1 MTTPADPQRT
11 AQPGTPTGPTLPGYE
26 LVHAGKVRELY
37 APGPDAPLPGGFAAD
52 EVLLMVASDR
62 ISAYDH
68 VLSTP
73 IEDKGEVLTRMSL
86 WWFDQLADLVP
97 HHVLATEAPLVP
109 EQVAGRAVLVKR
121 LRMLPVECVARAHL
135 TGGGLS
141 EYRRA
146 GTVSGVRLREGL
158 VDGDELPDPI
168 FTPSTKAPAGE
179 HDEPISYEQVV
190 TTIGEP
196 LARAA
201 RNLTVAILRR
211 GHEVAAGRGIIVADT
226 KVEFGLEGV
235 EAERDLRTVT
245 QKELDAGS
253 VRIVLADEVLTP
265 DSSRFWPAEGFE
277 AGRQQ
282 PSFDKQYVRDWLTS
296 PASGWDKESD
306 TPPPV
311 LPADVAA
318 ATRGKYVE
326 AYERLTGESFR

>member
-1 MTTPADPQRT
+1 VTTPADPQRT

>member
-1 MTTPADPQRT
+1 MTTPENH
-11 AQPGTPTGPTLPGYE
+11 LPGYE

-37 APGPDAPLPGGFAAD
+37 APGPDAPLPEGFAAD

-73 IEDKGEVLTRMSL
+73 IADKGEVLTRMSL

-97 HHVLATEAPLVP
+97 HHVLATKAPLVP

-135 TGGGLS
+135 TGGGLA
-141 EYRRA
+141 EYQQS
-146 GTVSGVRLREGL
+146 GSVSGVRLPEGL
-158 VDGDELPDPI
+158 VDGSELPDPI

-179 HDEPISYEQVV
+179 HDEPISFDRVREE
-190 TTIGEP
+190 IGHP

-201 RNLTVAILRR
+201 RNLTVDILRR
-211 GHEVAAGRGIIVADT
+211 GHEIAAARGIIVADT

-235 EAERDLRTVT
+235 DAGADLRTVT
-245 QKELDAGS
+245 EEDLASGR

-265 DSSRFWPAEGFE
+265 DSSRFWPADGFE
-277 AGRQQ
+277 PGRQQ

-296 PASGWDKESD
+296 PASGWDKASD
-306 TPPPV
+306 VPPPA
-311 LPADVAA
+311 LPADVVAG
-318 ATRGKYVE
+318 TRAKYVE
-326 AYERLTGESFR
+326 AYERLTGQSFR

>member
-1 MTTPADPQRT
+1 MTTPADPQHT
-11 AQPGTPTGPTLPGYE
+11 ARPGTPTGPTLPGYE

-37 APGPDAPLPGGFAAD
+37 APAPDAPLPEGHAAD
-52 EVLLMVASDR
+52 QVLLMVASDR
-62 ISAYDH
+62 ISAFDH
-68 VLSTP
+68 ILSTP
-73 IEDKGEVLTRMSL
+73 IADKGEVLTRMSM

-109 EQVAGRAVLVKR
+109 EQVTGRAVLVKR

-245 QKELDAGS
+245 EDDLASGR

-265 DSSRFWPAEGFE
+265 DSSRFWPADGFE
-277 AGRQQ
+277 PGRQQ

-296 PASGWDKESD
+296 TASGWDKASD
-306 TPPPV
+306 VPPPA
-311 LPADVAA
+311 LPAEVAA

>member
-1 MTTPADPQRT
+1 MSTQDPAARE
-11 AQPGTPTGPTLPGYE
+11 LPGYE

-37 APGPDAPLPGGFAAD
+37 APGPDAPLPEGYAAED
-52 EVLLMVASDR
+52 VLLMVASDR

-68 VLSTP
+68 VLETP
-73 IEDKGEVLTRMSL
+73 IADKGEVLTRMSL

-97 HHVLATEAPLVP
+97 HHVLATEAPCVP
-109 EQVAGRAVLVKR
+109 EAVAGRAVLVTR

-135 TGGGLS
+135 TGGGLA
-141 EYRRA
+141 EYQQS
-146 GTVSGVRLREGL
+146 GSVSGVRLPEGL
-158 VDGDELPDPI
+158 VDGSELPDPI

-179 HDEPISYEQVV
+179 HDEPISFDRVREE
-190 TTIGEP
+190 IGHP

-201 RNLTVAILRR
+201 RNLTVEILRR
-211 GHEVAAGRGIIVADT
+211 GHEIAAQRGIIVADT

-235 EAERDLRTVT
+235 EADTDLRTVT
-245 QKELDAGS
+245 EDDLASGR

-277 AGRQQ
+277 PGRQQ
-282 PSFDKQYVRDWLTS
+282 PSFDKQFVRDWLTS
-296 PASGWDKESD
+296 AASGWNRESD
-306 TPPPV
+306 TPPPA